1 MVVELL
7 MVVLWREYVRGGRC
21 RRDSRR
27 MWMRAVQPASTAER
41 CRAKRLLLLLL
52 LVVMGMMM
60 MIPICR
66 LLVLVLSRE
75 IVPKVETAR
84 TRTNS

>member
-27 MWMRAVQPASTAER
+27 MWMRAVQPASAAER
-41 CRAKRLLLLLL
+41 CRAKSLL
-52 LVVMGMMM
+52 LVVVGMMM